1 MMHTMEINMCGQKME
16 YTLSRHAFQR
26 IGLRTV
32 LSPDDVFF
40 RLALL
45 LEREDVA
52 DYLLNE
58 VKLGEDAVIIDED
71 NGVTSVLSMGLDH
84 VAVKT
89 VVCKE
94 KTTFW
99 TAMDQ
104 FTILIKNAHVVAA
117 SLFRELQPALALH

>member
-1 MMHTMEINMCGQKME
+1 MEINMCGQKME
-16 YTLSRHAFQR
+16 YSISGHAIQR
-26 IGLRTV
+26 VGMRTF
-32 LSPDDVFF
+32 LDSDDMFF
-40 RLALL
+40 SLALL
-45 LEREDVA
+45 LEREEVA

-58 VKLGEDAVIIDED
+58 VKVGDDAVIIDED
-71 NGVTSVLSMGLDH
+71 SGVTSVVAMGLNH

-104 FTILIKNAHVVAA
+104 FTILIKNAKVVAA
-117 SLFRELQPALALH
+117 SLFQELQPTLALY